1 MVHCSFFSVL
11 YCDTITTMNPN
22 QQPYAMPPQGQPF
35 QPQSHS
41 ELKKRRPLGLII
53 SLIVCVLLFLGA
65 AGFGYWAFTER
76 NTYKNDTDAIVAKE
90 VALTEQ
96 RVSTAKDA
104 EFVESEKRPTKAY
117 KGPATFGSVELEY
130 PKTWSAFINEGQGS
144 SPIDGYLHPNFVP
157 GVQSGTQFALRVEVV
172 AKSYDAE
179 LKQYDSKVRAGKVSV
194 TPFRAEQV
202 PDVLGA
208 RVEGEINT
216 GQKNIMVLFPIRDK
230 TLKIST
236 ESETFYKDFNDIIL
250 KTLKFVP

>member
-1 MVHCSFFSVL
+1 
-11 YCDTITTMNPN
+11 MNPN
-22 QQPYAMPPQGQPF
+22 QQPYSMPPQGQAF

-41 ELKKRRPLGLII
+41 QMKKNRPVGLII
-53 SLIVCVLLFLGA
+53 SLVIFVLLFLIA
-65 AGFGYWAFTER
+65 VGFGFWAFTER
-76 NTYKNDTDAIVAKE
+76 NTYKNDTDTIVAKE

-104 EFVESEKRPTKAY
+104 EFVESEKRPTKSY
-117 KGPATFGSVELEY
+117 KGPSTFGSVELEY
-130 PKTWSAFINEGQGS
+130 PKTWSAFITEGQGS
-144 SPIDGYLHPNFVP
+144 SPIDGYMHPNFVP
-157 GVQSGTQFALRVEVV
+157 GLQSGTQFALRVEVI
-172 AKSYDAE
+172 AKSYDSE
-179 LKQYDSKVRAGKVSV
+179 MKQLDGKVRSGKVSV
-194 TPFRAEQV
+194 TPYRADQV